1 VTDPARIVR
10 RPESDVRTSPEVRDD
25 EGGSDMTR
33 QHGGPPSGTGSAA
46 VLVAAAVALA
56 VLICLALVQWFG
68 RMA

>member
-1 VTDPARIVR
+1 
-10 RPESDVRTSPEVRDD
+10 
-25 EGGSDMTR
+25 MTR
-33 QHGGPPSGTGSAA
+33 QHGGPPGGTGSAA